1 MKKTNKTTAVKSQQT
16 APTLKLDV
24 TALEAQTGAAA
35 KEEKKTAP
43 VLKVVEP
50 EKTEEKEAAKTV
62 ETKTAETKTAAKAPA
77 KKAAAKPAEK
87 PELKPELFIQYGGNE
102 VQANDLVEQ
111 VKQIYVADGHRA
123 SSIKSLQLYFKPE
136 DNAVYY
142 VVNEKLK
149 GKIDLF

>member
-62 ETKTAETKTAAKAPA
+62 ETKTAAKAPA

-102 VQANDLVEQ
+102 VLANDLVEQ